1 MISHPSVTCQHNIR
15 FLSIVIAIPSHWARN
30 MQQGGSNHHHE
41 LFISLSACALALS
54 LSARHPAAK
63 VEANIPNQDTSWS
76 IFYFV
81 LEADPFAFGRLR
93 RTQSAGHQKSMP
105 LDAARRTR
113 LGTGIIFAH
122 SPKFVWTK
130 NVLRERKKKRLLRG
144 LNVAAAH
151 LDSIRRVTA
160 PAHVHEFCKQAAKNP

>member
-41 LFISLSACALALS
+41 LFISLSALS
-54 LSARHPAAK
+54 LGPTPSSKSRGQHPTKTHRGPFFILYWKRIHLHSGGCDGRK
-63 VEANIPNQDTSWS
+63 VQAIKNLCLLMPR
-76 IFYFV
+76 
-81 LEADPFAFGRLR
+81 AGRDL
-93 RTQSAGHQKSMP
+93 AP
-105 LDAARRTR
+105 
-113 LGTGIIFAH
+113 GIICTF
-122 SPKFVWTK
+122 PQVCMWTK

-160 PAHVHEFCKQAAKNP
+160 PAHVHEFCKQPAKNP